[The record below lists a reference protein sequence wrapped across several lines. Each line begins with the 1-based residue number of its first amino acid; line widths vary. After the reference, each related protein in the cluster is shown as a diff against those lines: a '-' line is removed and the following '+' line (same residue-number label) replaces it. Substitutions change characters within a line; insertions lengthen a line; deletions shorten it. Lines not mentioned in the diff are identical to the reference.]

1 MRKFILLAFAA
12 LSISA
17 FAQKVTPLNIELA
30 ELKIDSLRSLYIAE
44 PAMYRASLD
53 IVEKALDKNM
63 EDLKTA
69 KAELKVEQT
78 LAKEM
83 KNSLAQATKM
93 AASMKKLYA
102 QEESQLKSMQKVIE
116 GQQKMLN
123 KQKDLNKESREAYMG
138 FLENQQKELGYAL
151 REVAE
156 RQRAVAEQETAVQNS
171 QTQLQTYNQQITT
184 KATELARIEAK
195 IKEVLTSLKA
205 EQKAAKSLQ

>member
-1 MRKFILLAFAA
+1 MKKFVLSAFMA
-12 LSISA
+12 LSMVA
-17 FAQKVTPLNIELA
+17 VAQTVTPITIQVA
-30 ELKIDSLRSLYIAE
+30 EFKKDSLRALYISE
-44 PAMYRASLD
+44 PPMYRASLD

-102 QEESQLKSMQKVIE
+102 QEESQLKSMQKEIE

-156 RQRAVAEQETAVQNS
+156 RQRAVAELETAVQNS

>member
-1 MRKFILLAFAA
+1 MKKFVLLAFMA
-12 LSISA
+12 LSMVA
-17 FAQKVTPLNIELA
+17 VAQTVTPITIQVA
-30 ELKIDSLRSLYIAE
+30 EFKKDSLRALYISE
-44 PAMYRASLD
+44 PPMYRASLD